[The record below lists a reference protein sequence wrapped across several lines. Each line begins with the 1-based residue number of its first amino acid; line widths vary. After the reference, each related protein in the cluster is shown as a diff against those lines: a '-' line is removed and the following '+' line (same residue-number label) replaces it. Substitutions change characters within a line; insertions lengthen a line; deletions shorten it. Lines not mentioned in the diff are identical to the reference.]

1 MNANRTRKMTI
12 HLLMTALLLFLTAYP
27 ITGQALHEWLGI
39 GMLLLFLVHN
49 LFHIRWYGN
58 LRKGTY
64 SPQRLLQTLLPFCL
78 SLSLLCLGYSGII
91 LSRHV
96 FAALPVHG
104 PLATARALHMAASC
118 WTVVLIGIHLGMHW
132 GRVAG
137 RFRKLLQDRKLPNVS
152 ARAIQLAAICLA
164 GYGLLCFIQKDMLA
178 FMLLQKQLIFSDFAQ
193 SALSTLVQSLAIMS
207 FWIFAGFQIVRAV
220 GSPTGRNR
228 YGKTNRN
235 LLQ

>member
-1 MNANRTRKMTI
+1 MNANRTGRMTI

-64 SPQRLLQTLLPFCL
+64 SLQRLLQTLLPFCL

-132 GRVAG
+132 GTVAG
-137 RFRKLLQDRKLPNVS
+137 RLRKLLQDRKLPDIS
-152 ARAIQLAAICLA
+152 IRAIQLVAICLA
-164 GYGLLCFIQKDMLA
+164 GYGLLCFIQKDTLA
-178 FMLLQKQLIFSDFAQ
+178 FMFLQKQLVFSDFAQ